1 MTKNSLDSFIKT
13 FEKEYNLLKNEL
25 VGGKTE
31 NNNKEDYINFKENC
45 EKNINELEKKRNEN
59 EEKINEIGTD
69 SLRESISTM
78 NKVLDVDN
86 KKNEEKEGDKS
97 GEKQNKKNDIA
108 NIVEKGGDII
118 LTAKNVIN
126 NNNKEKRLN
135 IDEINKKITKWKK
148 LRNIHILLNDI
159 KTETKNIEKY
169 KGLLIYQKI
178 EGNDD
183 SFALTVKN

>member
-1 MTKNSLDSFIKT
+1 VTKNSLDSFIKT
-13 FEKEYNLLKNEL
+13 FEKEYKLLKNEL

-31 NNNKEDYINFKENC
+31 NNNKEDYINFKEKC
-45 EKNINELEKKRNEN
+45 EKNINELESKMNEN
-59 EEKINEIGTD
+59 EEKIDEIETE
-69 SLRESISTM
+69 SLRESISTI

-97 GEKQNKKNDIA
+97 GEKQNKKSDVA

-118 LTAKNVIN
+118 LTAKTVIN
-126 NNNKEKRLN
+126 NNNKKKRLN
-135 IDEINKKITKWKK
+135 ADEINKKIAKWKK

-159 KTETKNIEKY
+159 KTEIKNIEKY

-183 SFALTVKN
+183 SFTLTVKN